1 MYESLYQIIVASYLY
16 FACVLIAVSNN
27 YAESHDL
34 QNTNVTV
41 VVNKWCEWC
50 PCNTVTV
57 KVDSDRSRPANG
69 TPHRDNHVGLE
80 DSLSN
85 SKSINS
91 DRQYSVSTTDAV
103 SQGT

>member
-1 MYESLYQIIVASYLY
+1 MHACVFIVAS
-16 FACVLIAVSNN
+16 NN
-27 YAESHDL
+27 HPESLDP
-34 QNTNVTV
+34 QNANVTV
-41 VVNKWCEWC
+41 VVNKCCEWC

-57 KVDSDRSRPANG
+57 KVDSDRLRPANG
-69 TPHRDNHVGLE
+69 TPHQDNRVGLE

-103 SQGT
+103 SQGM